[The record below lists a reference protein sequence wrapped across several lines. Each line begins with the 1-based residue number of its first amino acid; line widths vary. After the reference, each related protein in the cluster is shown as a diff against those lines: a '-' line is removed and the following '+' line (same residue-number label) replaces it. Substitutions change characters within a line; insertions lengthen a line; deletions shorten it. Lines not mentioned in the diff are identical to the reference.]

1 MELELARSKK
11 LHSGSMAMTA
21 EDRAK
26 EMQQHLDREQNLL
39 NAVQFELD
47 KLREKKLDKEKVLK
61 DLSTTEEANSLR
73 LHGLSLELKNIFR
86 KTKSTKAELAK
97 KEDIAIANNYTLSQI
112 ERELAFLRGTQAEV
126 NRGKLKESIDQCKVE
141 LETRN
146 SDKRNLDHL
155 VHKMNSEVRKVRRDI
170 EAVNAQQ
177 ERIRYYLLIP
187 KLNESFYRL
196 WTFCMP
202 MFALPFCG

>member
-26 EMQQHLDREQNLL
+26 EMQQHLDREQNQL

-187 KLNESFYRL
+187 KLNESF
-196 WTFCMP
+196 
-202 MFALPFCG
+202 

>member
-1 MELELARSKK
+1 M
-11 LHSGSMAMTA
+11 H
-21 EDRAK
+21 
-26 EMQQHLDREQNLL
+26 Q
-39 NAVQFELD
+39 
-47 KLREKKLDKEKVLK
+47 
-61 DLSTTEEANSLR
+61 
-73 LHGLSLELKNIFR
+73 NIFR

-126 NRGKLKESIDQCKVE
+126 NRGKLKESIDQCKIE

-155 VHKMNSEVRKVRRDI
+155 VHKMASEVRKVRRDI

-177 ERIRYYLLIP
+177 ERIRY
-187 KLNESFYRL
+187 
-196 WTFCMP
+196 
-202 MFALPFCG
+202 